1 MPIQPPAGDDWF
13 DSAPA
18 MMEQLAETLNSFMRA
33 PSDQAAREVLRQH
46 PELHSELAY
55 KWLRKSID
63 DARSQGYPK
72 EAERMS
78 KRMELLETQI

>member
-1 MPIQPPAGDDWF
+1 MQLPAGDDWF
-13 DSAPA
+13 DRVPT
-18 MMEQLAETLNSFMRA
+18 MMEQLAEVLNTFMRA

-55 KWLRKSID
+55 EWLRKGID

-78 KRMELLETQI
+78 KRMTLLENHR